1 MRNIQTFSHGNLRNE
16 LTPHDV
22 CRVRDTPAT
31 AAPFVLS
38 CGSCIGLGHRASVTS
53 TGYLADVHDA
63 KGKCA
68 NRSNWLAVQTF
79 FHTTPMRGRVKGQE
93 PKMRGLHL
101 SHPCLSHLNQTATPL
116 YVRPPLPSITRQR
129 RNEPRPTRG
138 VIIPNLLY
146 LISDP
151 DPKL

>member
-38 CGSCIGLGHRASVTS
+38 CGSCIRLGHRASVTS

-68 NRSNWLAVQTF
+68 NRSKWLAVQTLF
-79 FHTTPMRGRVKGQE
+79 QTTPMRGRVEGQE

-101 SHPCLSHLNQTATPL
+101 SHPCLSHLNQTATTL

-146 LISDP
+146 PISDP